1 MPTNRISRYFPE
13 SPKDSSCHLPKSDW
27 QPLTKADEKLFDDL
41 QAAYLSGY
49 ADSEARYS
57 PSGIRA
63 ALCYVSLISG
73 LVGFIVGTL
82 IAGMP

>member
-1 MPTNRISRYFPE
+1 MSTNRISRFYP
-13 SPKDSSCHLPKSDW
+13 DTITDTRLPV
-27 QPLTKADEKLFDDL
+27 TRDDDDDDGL

-49 ADSEARYS
+49 ADSEARYCT
-57 PSGIRA
+57 SGIRA
-63 ALCYVSLISG
+63 ALCYISLISG

>member
-1 MPTNRISRYFPE
+1 MSTNRISRFFP
-13 SPKDSSCHLPKSDW
+13 DTVTD
-27 QPLTKADEKLFDDL
+27 TRATVTRDDDL

-49 ADSEARYS
+49 ADSEARYCT
-57 PSGIRA
+57 SGIRA
-63 ALCYVSLISG
+63 ALCYISLISG

>member
-1 MPTNRISRYFPE
+1 MKT
-13 SPKDSSCHLPKSDW
+13 PKYIYEKIIQQNAGQGWEDVSSYPATSKGLALDRETRELLRH
-27 QPLTKADEKLFDDL
+27 
-41 QAAYLSGY
+41 
-49 ADSEARYS
+49 DSEARYS
-57 PSGIRA
+57 PNGIRA

>member
-1 MPTNRISRYFPE
+1 MPVNRIARFYPE
-13 SPKDSSCHLPKSDW
+13 TIPDTRAPV
-27 QPLTKADEKLFDDL
+27 TRDDDDDDDGL

-49 ADSEARYS
+49 ADSEARYCT
-57 PSGIRA
+57 SGIRA
-63 ALCYVSLISG
+63 ALCYISLISG

>member
-1 MPTNRISRYFPE
+1 MVNRISRYFPE
-13 SPKDSSCHLPKSDW
+13 TEPRKPVNR
-27 QPLTKADEKLFDDL
+27 EDDL

-57 PSGIRA
+57 ASGIRA
-63 ALCYVSLISG
+63 ALCYISLISG